1 MRGDLM
7 PDLFQFNSEMQQYFD
22 TLPAIVQET
31 IKQSNSKV
39 GSLEDLKACAE
50 NMMKKGLDWPELCFG
65 RKCIMSKD
73 IKQQIIQEL
82 DKRIRLLEEH

>member
-1 MRGDLM
+1 M

-50 NMMKKGLDWPELCFG
+50 NMMKKGLD
-65 RKCIMSKD
+65 
-73 IKQQIIQEL
+73 
-82 DKRIRLLEEH
+82 

>member
-1 MRGDLM
+1 M

-50 NMMKKGLDWPELCFG
+50 NMMKKGLDCLAG
-65 RKCIMSKD
+65 K
-73 IKQQIIQEL
+73 L
-82 DKRIRLLEEH
+82 